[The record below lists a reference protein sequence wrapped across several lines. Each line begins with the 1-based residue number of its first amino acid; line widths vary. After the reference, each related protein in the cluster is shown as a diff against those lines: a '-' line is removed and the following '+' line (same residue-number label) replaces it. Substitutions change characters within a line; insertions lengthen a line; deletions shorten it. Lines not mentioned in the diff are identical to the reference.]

1 MEVIDSGGKIL
12 QQQQHKKNVKKIAS
26 SIHREIEKRPRFH
39 SLEELVLLTST
50 SYGIYRHMNLKTVVW
65 NRIRNCRMVNE
76 CDNPWS
82 VEYCA
87 S

>member
-12 QQQQHKKNVKKIAS
+12 QQQQKKMLRKSQALFTG
-26 SIHREIEKRPRFH
+26 EIEKIPHFH
-39 SLEELVLLTST
+39 SLEKLVLLTST
-50 SYGIYRHMNLKTVVW
+50 NYGIYRHMNLKTVVW

-76 CDNPWS
+76 GDNPWS
-82 VEYCA
+82 AEYCA

>member
-12 QQQQHKKNVKKIAS
+12 QQQQQKKMLKKSQALFTG
-26 SIHREIEKRPRFH
+26 EIEKRPLFH

-50 SYGIYRHMNLKTVVW
+50 NYGIYRHTNLKTVVW
-65 NRIRNCRMVNE
+65 NRTRNCRMLSE
-76 CDNPWS
+76 CDNWS
-82 VEYCA
+82 AEYCA

>member
-1 MEVIDSGGKIL
+1 MEVIDSGVKIL
-12 QQQQHKKNVKKIAS
+12 QQQQKKMSKKSQALFTG
-26 SIHREIEKRPRFH
+26 EIEKRPRFH

-65 NRIRNCRMVNE
+65 NRIRNCRKVNE

-82 VEYCA
+82 AEYCA